1 MELYK
6 FLVTKQINTNL
17 TYIIQHCHF
26 VTKTVQFVTQILSPV
41 LYSVIES
48 TKNKNQC
55 MIIMIYSNAI
65 NKYTMSAINNTL
77 LTMSH
82 KCLRLKSLKQ
92 NKKLK
97 NQITNN

>member
-1 MELYK
+1 
-6 FLVTKQINTNL
+6 
-17 TYIIQHCHF
+17 
-26 VTKTVQFVTQILSPV
+26 
-41 LYSVIES
+41 
-48 TKNKNQC
+48 
-55 MIIMIYSNAI
+55 MIYSNAI